1 MDEQPRFADWF
12 TAVNPGKAPLPWQE
26 RLAQQV
32 VAKGWPSLIGVPT
45 GLGKTACLDVA
56 VWALA
61 AEADRAPTERC
72 HPRRIWYVV
81 NRRLLVD
88 LAATKAAALSEL
100 LSQASI
106 GGPIAAIA
114 ERLRA
119 FGGLGQIP
127 LHVATLRGGA
137 DLGNRP
143 PDPAQPAIIL
153 ATPAMHGSRW
163 LFRGYGSSTGARP
176 IDAALA
182 GTDSLVLLDEAH
194 LARPLRV
201 LSSQTRACDRGRSEA
216 LLPGG
221 RGHVR
226 FVDLTAT
233 GNDAPD
239 RFDLDAADLL
249 HPIVQRRLDA
259 AKAIALAPETT
270 RKKLPDTIVRE
281 ALEWQKSLT
290 GHHACLVFCNDP
302 RTARAV
308 HSGLEAALG
317 QRAEILLLTGRMRE
331 REAEGA
337 RSRVL
342 DPVTGA
348 PAGSLDIRRSRPLL
362 VVATQTLEV
371 GADLDVDHLI
381 TESAGARA
389 LVQRLGRL
397 NRLGDKPHAGGVIVH
412 ASDGDGGIYG
422 DEATAV
428 WQRLV
433 AAAGEDRV
441 VDLRPREVAH
451 RIGPPDDQVQDPPS
465 LLPGLLWE
473 WAKTT
478 VAPMGEAPVEVFVEG
493 REESRRRVQVCWR
506 AVLAAPD
513 GGEDAD
519 PPKLIPPLTARE
531 TIELPLQEL
540 RSVLEGQEAVFR
552 LSRDRASLERV
563 SPERLRS
570 GDTVLLPTGDGRY
583 DRFGWNPESL
593 DVVTDVSL
601 LAGGT
606 FPLVPEA
613 IANLVEGPADVIARL
628 GALVRRLG
636 DDPDLDEYPPT
647 AEEVPDDEELATL
660 QPTDSA
666 RWEEVLGAL
675 RGHLGPRRPTTST
688 IERPVN
694 GVAYLQFR
702 RTSVPGSA
710 PVRVEALEELSFGIE
725 VGAGPRS
732 PTLADHLLHVGATAE
747 HAARAIGLGPELVRS
762 CAQAGAFH
770 DLGKTDQR
778 FQHWLAPDGDDR
790 GLMAK
795 SPRSLGDRER
805 LRREAGWPKGGRH
818 EVISLRLV
826 RAFYEKQL
834 ADTDTD
840 TDLVLHLVA
849 SHHGHGRPS
858 LPPCTDRVPSIAT
871 AVIGGEKITAS
882 SDLSVLDWDQPA
894 RFHRLCERYG
904 FWGLALLEAIVRQA
918 DHAVSDVAVD

>member
-1 MDEQPRFADWF
+1 M
-12 TAVNPGKAPLPWQE
+12 
-26 RLAQQV
+26 
-32 VAKGWPSLIGVPT
+32 AKGWPSLIGVPT

-61 AEADRAPTERC
+61 AEADRTPTERR

-88 LAATKAAALSEL
+88 IAATKAARLGHLLSEPT
-100 LSQASI
+100 I

-119 FGGLGQIP
+119 FGGLGQTP

-137 DLGNRP
+137 NLGNRP

-153 ATPAMHGSRW
+153 ATPAMYGSRW

-233 GNDAPD
+233 GDDAPD

-249 HPIVQRRLDA
+249 HPIVQKRLDA
-259 AKAIALAPETT
+259 AKAIELAPETT
-270 RKKLPDTIVRE
+270 RKKLPGEIVRE
-281 ALEWQKSLT
+281 AVEWHDGLT
-290 GHHACLVFCNDP
+290 DHHACMLFCNDP

-308 HSGLEAALG
+308 HDGLEAALG
-317 QRAEILLLTGRMRE
+317 ERAEVLLLTGRMRE

-342 DPVTGA
+342 DPITGA
-348 PAGSLDIRRSRPLL
+348 PAGSPGIRRARPLL

-371 GADLDVDHLI
+371 GADLDVDYLI

-397 NRLGDKPHAGGVIVH
+397 NRLGDKPHARGVIVH

-422 DEATAV
+422 HEATAV

-433 AAAGEDRV
+433 AGAGEDRV
-441 VDLRPREVAH
+441 VDLRPREVSH
-451 RIGPPDDQVQDPPS
+451 RIGRPDDRAPDPPS

-478 VAPMGEAPVEVFVEG
+478 VPPMGEAPVEVFVEG
-493 REESRRRVQVCWR
+493 REEGRRRVQICWR
-506 AVLAAPD
+506 AVLTAPES
-513 GGEDAD
+513 GEDTD
-519 PPKLIPPLTARE
+519 PAKLIPPLTARE
-531 TIELPLQEL
+531 TIELPLHEL
-540 RSVLEGQEAVFR
+540 KRALEGEDGVFR
-552 LSRDRASLERV
+552 LSRDRASLEQV
-563 SPERLRS
+563 SLDGLRS
-570 GDTVLLPTGDGRY
+570 GDTVVLPTDGGRY
-583 DRFGWNPESL
+583 DRFGWNPESR
-593 DVVTDVSL
+593 DVVADISL
-601 LAGGT
+601 LAGST
-606 FPLVPEA
+606 FPLAPGA
-613 IANLVEGPADVIARL
+613 IGNIVDGPADVIARL
-628 GALVRRLG
+628 SAIVSRLG
-636 DDPDLDEYPPT
+636 DDPGLDSDPPSAEDL
-647 AEEVPDDEELATL
+647 PDDEELATL
-660 QPTDSA
+660 RPADSA
-666 RWEEVLGAL
+666 RWEEVLGAI
-675 RGHLGPRRPTTST
+675 RGHLGPGKPAASA

-694 GVAYLQFR
+694 GVAYLHFR
-702 RTSVPGSA
+702 APSPPGST
-710 PVRVEALEELSFGIE
+710 PVRVEALEELSFGIQG
-725 VGAGPRS
+725 GAGPRS
-732 PTLADHLLHVGATAE
+732 PTLADHLLHVGATAK
-747 HAARAIGLGPELVRS
+747 HAARAIGLGPELVQS

-778 FQHWLAPDGDDR
+778 FQHWLAPGGDDR

-818 EVISLRLV
+818 EIISLRLV
-826 RAFYEKQL
+826 RAFYEKHPS
-834 ADTDTD
+834 ADGDAE
-840 TDLVLHLVA
+840 LVLHLVA

-858 LPPCTDRVPSIAT
+858 LPPCTDRVPSMTT
-871 AVIGGEKITAS
+871 AVMGGQQITAS
-882 SDLSVLDWDQPA
+882 GDLSVLDWDQPA

-918 DHAVSDVAVD
+918 DHAVSNVAVD